1 MLLCVLE
8 IDRITIDGIQQ
19 IVEDKTNML
28 CYQHHVFFLQQMRVI
43 ENERQAIMV
52 GAETTTDDVRQVRRE
67 QEFLLQL

>member
-1 MLLCVLE
+1 MF
-8 IDRITIDGIQQ
+8 
-19 IVEDKTNML
+19 
-28 CYQHHVFFLQQMRVI
+28 FFLQQMRVI